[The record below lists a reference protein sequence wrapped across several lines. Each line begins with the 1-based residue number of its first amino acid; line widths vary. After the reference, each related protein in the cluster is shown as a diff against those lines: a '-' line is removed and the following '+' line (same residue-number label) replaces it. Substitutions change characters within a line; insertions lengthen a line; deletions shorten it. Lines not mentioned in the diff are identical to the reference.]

1 MPHPPYPPRRP
12 RRPTGA
18 PALSIALLVG
28 LVAASCGSPTP
39 SASPVGSAPSP
50 LASAGG
56 SPSASGEGSAP
67 PTTEPPGTGS
77 PPPSPSGPASPTTA
91 ASPTPFVYVV
101 VPGDTLTSIARRFA
115 TDVRSISYWN
125 RDRYPSLDPDS
136 PDYDPNTIVAGWQLL
151 IVPGVVLSDDEI
163 PTPRPTTTP
172 IPTLT
177 LPPAP
182 TPPAGTSLLI
192 SSGPRGSNAVA
203 LTLDMGGRLDPALD
217 IMDWLIANGVP
228 ATIFPTGKIASTTAV
243 GRAVIER
250 AAAHPD
256 LFRVGNHSWDHPNFT
271 TLSAAQMV
279 DQLERTEAV
288 IEPTTGRSTRPW
300 FRPPYGAQNATV
312 RAAVGGAGW
321 SYTVMWDIDTI
332 DWKPESDGGPTTDD
346 IVAKV
351 LSRVQGGSIVL
362 MHLGG
367 YHTLEALPRIVEG
380 LRERGLV
387 PVTLDT
393 MFGR

>member
-1 MPHPPYPPRRP
+1 
-12 RRPTGA
+12 
-18 PALSIALLVG
+18 
-28 LVAASCGSPTP
+28 
-39 SASPVGSAPSP
+39 
-50 LASAGG
+50 
-56 SPSASGEGSAP
+56 
-67 PTTEPPGTGS
+67 
-77 PPPSPSGPASPTTA
+77 
-91 ASPTPFVYVV
+91 
-101 VPGDTLTSIARRFA
+101 
-115 TDVRSISYWN
+115 
-125 RDRYPSLDPDS
+125 
-136 PDYDPNTIVAGWQLL
+136 
-151 IVPGVVLSDDEI
+151 
-163 PTPRPTTTP
+163 
-172 IPTLT
+172 
-177 LPPAP
+177 
-182 TPPAGTSLLI
+182 
-192 SSGPRGSNAVA
+192 
-203 LTLDMGGRLDPALD
+203 MGGRLDPALD

-271 TLSAAQMV
+271 TLTAAQMV

-288 IEPTTGRSTRPW
+288 IEPITGRSTRPW

>member
-1 MPHPPYPPRRP
+1 MPSVSPDGTATPAPGGS
-12 RRPTGA
+12 GA
-18 PALSIALLVG
+18 PSALPSAPQP
-28 LVAASCGSPTP
+28 SPGESTP
-39 SASPVGSAPSP
+39 SGPPQP
-50 LASAGG
+50 
-56 SPSASGEGSAP
+56 SPSAPASA
-67 PTTEPPGTGS
+67 
-77 PPPSPSGPASPTTA
+77 PASPTPLT
-91 ASPTPFVYVV
+91 YVV
-101 VPGDTLTSIARRFA
+101 ARGDTLSSIARRFA

-136 PDYDPNTIVAGWQLL
+136 PDYDPNTIVAGWELV
-151 IVPGVVLSDDEI
+151 IIPGVVLTDEEI
-163 PTPRPTTTP
+163 PTPRPTQTP
-172 IPTLT
+172 NPTLT
-177 LPPAP
+177 IPPAP
-182 TPPAGTSLLI
+182 TPTGGTSLLVAN
-192 SSGPRGSNAVA
+192 GPRNSNAVA

-217 IMDWLIANGVP
+217 IMAWLIAEGVP
-228 ATIFPTGKIASTTAV
+228 ATIFPTGKVASTTAV
-243 GRAVIER
+243 GRAVIEQ

-256 LFRVGNHSWDHPNFT
+256 LFVIGNHSWDHPNFT
-271 TLSAAQMV
+271 TLTRAQMV

-288 IEPTTGRSTRPW
+288 IEPITGRSTRPW

-312 RAAVGGAGW
+312 RAAVGEAGW

-332 DWKPESDGGPTTDD
+332 DWKPETEGGPTTDD

-367 YHTLEALPRIVEG
+367 YHTLEALPRIVAG

-387 PVTLDT
+387 PVTLDR